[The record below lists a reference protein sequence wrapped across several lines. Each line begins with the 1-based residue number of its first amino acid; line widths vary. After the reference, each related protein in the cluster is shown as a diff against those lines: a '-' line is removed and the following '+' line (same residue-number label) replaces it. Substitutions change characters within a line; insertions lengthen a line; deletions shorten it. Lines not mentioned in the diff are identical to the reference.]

1 MTAFFLEAIYSNKL
15 MKMECTLLLRAAQER
30 NMERSEIRY
39 NTFKGLNYSQG
50 SVLVFISI
58 AFSFFIADHWFLG
71 CKEESRVHM
80 LKYVFM
86 HVGARR

>member
-1 MTAFFLEAIYSNKL
+1 MTAFFLEDIFSNKL

-30 NMERSEIRY
+30 SMEESEIRY
-39 NTFKGLNYSQG
+39 NTFKGLHYSQV

-71 CKEESRVHM
+71 CKEESRVHV
-80 LKYVFM
+80 LRFVFT